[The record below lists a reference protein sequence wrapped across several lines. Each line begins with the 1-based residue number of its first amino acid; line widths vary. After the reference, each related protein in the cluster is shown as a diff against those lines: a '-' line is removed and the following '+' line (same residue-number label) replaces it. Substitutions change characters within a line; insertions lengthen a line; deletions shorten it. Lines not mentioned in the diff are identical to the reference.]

1 MDERTALDNAKLG
14 VKYRITEV
22 IDSPWKNKMYEL
34 GLLPGHH
41 IELVYVAPLGD
52 PLAVELDGSVISLR
66 KSEAGFILLAQNEE
80 ENI

>member
-1 MDERTALDNAKLG
+1 MNQKTSLDNAKFG
-14 VKYRITEV
+14 TKYKIYEV

-34 GLLPGHH
+34 GLMPGQS

-66 KSEAGFILLAQNEE
+66 KKEASFILIA
-80 ENI
+80 